1 MRVGSDTVVAS
12 RVSSRRRGAPSRA
25 VLVCVLLLTGLAVS
39 SPAPAGASEVS
50 SAGMPLGT
58 RVAFRDF
65 LASPSGRRAVAKAG
79 LASYYAQVVA
89 AAKRGD
95 FRPKL
100 VITSVSGLEA
110 DWYLTVT
117 RRQWRVKGFPKLQQ
131 LTIHPDNS
139 QDATYERVDRF
150 METALRLY
158 ATRTTNGYRLVFEQR
173 TNEFLPATEVV
184 TIPLHVDAYDPA
196 DCGGGK
202 CLFACLAD
210 PTIPCLLPLPA
221 R

>member
-1 MRVGSDTVVAS
+1 MGVDSDAVAS
-12 RVSSRRRGAPSRA
+12 RVSSRRRGAFSRA
-25 VLVCVLLLTGLAVS
+25 VLVCALLLTGLAVS

-65 LASPSGRRAVAKAG
+65 LASPKGRRAVAKAG
-79 LASYYAQVVA
+79 LASYYARVVA

-117 RRQWRVKGFPKLQQ
+117 RTRLRVLGVAKLQQ
-131 LTIHPDNS
+131 LTVNSDNS
-139 QDATYERVDRF
+139 QDAVFERVDRF
-150 METALRLY
+150 VETALRLY
-158 ATRTTNGYRLVFEQR
+158 ATRTPDGYRLVVEPQ
-173 TNEFLPATEVV
+173 TNVFLKRVVV
-184 TIPLHVDAYDPA
+184 TIPVHVDAYDPA
-196 DCGGGK
+196 DCGGGQ
-202 CLFACLAD
+202 CVFACLAD
-210 PTIPCLLPLPA
+210 SSIPCLLPLPA